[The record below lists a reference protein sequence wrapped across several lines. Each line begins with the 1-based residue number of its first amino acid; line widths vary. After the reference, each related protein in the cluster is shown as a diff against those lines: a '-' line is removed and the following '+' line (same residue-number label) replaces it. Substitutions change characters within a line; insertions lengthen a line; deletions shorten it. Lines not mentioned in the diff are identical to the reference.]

1 MPQHLKDDVREGI
14 RHAALEVFAAEG
26 YRAAKM
32 SDIAERAGV
41 ATGNVYRY
49 FENKEALF
57 ADVVPD
63 SLVRELLALVRA
75 RVGSLSGVTD
85 VGTLRADAPFFRV
98 TEELLRF
105 SAEHRLEVVVLL
117 GRSQGS
123 RHEGTAARL
132 VDELVGLA
140 SAHVRSVRKAAAA
153 PSAATRHV
161 LERVYRNLIDSF
173 VDVLSSFDDEATI
186 REAVVAYSRYHLAGL
201 KGLLGL

>member
-1 MPQHLKDDVREGI
+1 MPQYLKDDVRDGI
-14 RHAALEVFAAEG
+14 RRAALDVFAAEG

-32 SDIAERAGV
+32 SVIAERAGV
-41 ATGNVYRY
+41 ATGTVYRY

-63 SLVRELLALVRA
+63 SLVGGLLALVRA
-75 RVGSLSGVTD
+75 RVRSLSGVTD
-85 VGTLRADAPFFRV
+85 VRSLRADAPFFRA

-105 SAEHRLEVVVLL
+105 SIEHRLEVVILL

-123 RHEGTAARL
+123 RHEGAATRL

-140 SAHVRSVRKAAAA
+140 GAHLRSVRKAAAA

-161 LERVYRNLIDSF
+161 LERVYRNLVDAFI
-173 VDVLSSFDDEATI
+173 DVLSSFDDEATI
-186 REAVVAYSRYHLAGL
+186 REAVAAYSRYHLAGL
-201 KGLLGL
+201 KDLLGA